1 MSAAPSVCRRR
12 VLRPAKGADGNP
24 VADGLL
30 RDPESPA
37 LGEDEDYRTVYWD
50 LMEWIKLRFDAER
63 ISSPF
68 PERDVHL
75 FEASMP

>member
-1 MSAAPSVCRRR
+1 
-12 VLRPAKGADGNP
+12 
-24 VADGLL
+24 
-30 RDPESPA
+30 
-37 LGEDEDYRTVYWD
+37 
-50 LMEWIKLRFDAER
+50 MEWIKLRFDAER